1 MARTRKLPSKK
12 NKKAPRLKKPTVV
25 GKVFSK
31 IWIILKKIFR
41 PFKFLLKPFKL
52 RPVRFIGRVL
62 RKILLLD
69 YFIASWRELKLVSWP
84 GRKETFQLT
93 IAVFVFAIGFGV
105 FIAIVDFGLS
115 KLFQEVLLK

>member
-12 NKKAPRLKKPTVV
+12 SKKSPKFKKPTAI
-25 GKVFSK
+25 GIIFSR
-31 IWIILKKIFR
+31 IRGIIKKIFK
-41 PFKFLLKPFKL
+41 PFRFLLKPFRL
-52 RPVRFIGRVL
+52 RPVRYIGRIL
-62 RKILLLD
+62 HKILLID
-69 YFIASWRELKLVSWP
+69 YFKSSWRELKLVSWP
-84 GRKETFQLT
+84 DRKKTFQLT

>member
-12 NKKAPRLKKPTVV
+12 SKKSPRFKKPTAV
-25 GKVFSK
+25 GNFFSK
-31 IWIILKKIFR
+31 IWSVIKKLFR
-41 PFKFLLKPFKL
+41 PFRFLLKPFKL

-62 RKILLLD
+62 RKILLID